1 MERVDGS
8 EELAC
13 AIETAMR
20 AGRLLRDLFEQAH
33 TVRTKSSPS
42 DLVTEADTAAE
53 ALIVE
58 SLHGCF
64 PQHRILAE
72 EGMGDLVSLGQ
83 RSSHAERGQASR
95 PGAEEALRCAQGDRD
110 AVGPGSLADREGV
123 LPPGGLWIVDPLDG
137 TVNYAHRYPTWGVS
151 ISLVVGGRVEVAVTH
166 DPMRGDTYWAER
178 GRGAW
183 CDGRRL
189 QVSTVAHLGEALLMT
204 GFPYNRAA
212 GEDNNLAEFGAI
224 MPRVHG
230 VRRAGAA
237 VLDLAHVA
245 DGRLEGYWEKHLRPW
260 DWAAGWLLVEEA
272 GGTVS
277 DLEGHPWSLER
288 CSLVATNGLLHGELL
303 EALQAARRSVA

>member
-1 MERVDGS
+1 MERVGG

-13 AIETAMR
+13 AIETAR
-20 AGRLLRDLFEQAH
+20 QAGCLLRDLFERAH

-42 DLVTEADTAAE
+42 DLVTEADTASE

-58 SLHGCF
+58 SLRGRF

-72 EGMGDLVSLGQ
+72 EGLGDL
-83 RSSHAERGQASR
+83 A
-95 PGAEEALRCAQGDRD
+95 
-110 AVGPGSLADREGV
+110 SLAPEAAGSAGRT
-123 LPPGGLWIVDPLDG
+123 GGLWIVDPLDG

-151 ISLVVGGRVEVAVTH
+151 ISLVIGGRVEVAVTH

-189 QVSTVAHLGEALLMT
+189 HVSTVAHLGEALLMT

-212 GEDNNLAEFGAI
+212 GADNNLAEFNAV

-245 DGRLEGYWEKHLRPW
+245 DGRLEGYWEKYLRPW

-272 GGTVS
+272 GGTVT

-288 CSLVATNGLLHGELL
+288 GSLVATNGLLHDELL
-303 EALQAARRSVA
+303 EALQAARRPAA

>member
-1 MERVDGS
+1 MERVGG

-13 AIETAMR
+13 AIETAR
-20 AGRLLRDLFEQAH
+20 QAGRLLRDLFERAH

-42 DLVTEADTAAE
+42 DLVTEADTASE
-53 ALIVE
+53 ALIVK
-58 SLHGCF
+58 SLRGCF

-72 EGMGDLVSLGQ
+72 EGLGDLVSLGQ
-83 RSSHAERGQASR
+83 QTSHAERSVTCR
-95 PGAEEALRCAQGDRD
+95 PCAEEALRCAQGGRD
-110 AVGPGSLADREGV
+110 AGGPGSQAHPESV

-151 ISLVVGGRVEVAVTH
+151 ISLVIGGRVEVAVTH

-189 QVSTVAHLGEALLMT
+189 HVSTVAHLGEALLMT
-204 GFPYNRAA
+204 GFPNNREA
-212 GEDNNLAEFGAI
+212 GTDNNLAEFNAV

-272 GGTVS
+272 GGTVT
-277 DLEGHPWSLER
+277 DLGGHPWSLER
-288 CSLVATNGLLHGELL
+288 GGLVATNGLLHAELL
-303 EALQAARRSVA
+303 DALQAARRPVA